1 MSGNQQQVEYWN
13 GAAGDVWVT
22 AQVQL
27 DSSLAPLSELA
38 IEAANIVEGERV
50 IDVGCGCGSTA
61 IAMAQRG
68 ARVWGVDVSAP
79 MIAKAKERASG
90 LSNVAF
96 SETDAAT
103 QHYSA
108 DHQLIFSR
116 FGVMFFADPVAA
128 FVNLRQGLTDEGRL
142 LFVCWQAATK
152 NDWIMV
158 AGRAVQPFL
167 SVSDASEVIDP
178 NAPGP
183 FAFADSDRI
192 HSILNQSGYA
202 DIDITSVTPSLTMG
216 QDLDEAM
223 RLQAQ
228 IGPVARVI
236 AELQEDKKG
245 EAIAAARMALGEH
258 QSSTGINLGAAAWI
272 VSARKQ

>member
-68 ARVWGVDVSAP
+68 ARVWGIDVSAP
-79 MIAKAKERASG
+79 MLAKAKERASG
-90 LSNVAF
+90 LSNVTF

-142 LFVCWQAATK
+142 LFVCWQAAIK

-167 SVSDASEVIDP
+167 SVSDASDAIDP

-202 DIDITSVTPSLTMG
+202 DIDITSVTPNLTMG

>member
-1 MSGNQQQVEYWN
+1 VSDNQQQVEFWN

-27 DSSLAPLSELA
+27 DTTLAPLSEVA
-38 IEAANIVEGERV
+38 IEAANVVAGERV
-50 IDVGCGCGSTA
+50 IDVGCGCGSTS
-61 IAMAQRG
+61 IAMAQKG
-68 ARVWGVDVSAP
+68 AIVWGVDVSAP
-79 MIAKAKERASG
+79 MLAKAKERASE
-90 LSNVAF
+90 LSNVTF

-103 QHYSA
+103 QNYTA

-128 FVNLRQGLTDEGRL
+128 FTNLRQGLTDEGRL
-142 LFVCWQAATK
+142 VFVCWQAMVK
-152 NDWIMV
+152 NDWVMV

-167 SVSDASEVIDP
+167 SAPGVIDP

-192 HSILNQSGYA
+192 HTILNEAGYA
-202 DIDITSVTPSLTMG
+202 DIEITSVTPSIKIG

-223 RLQAQ
+223 RLLSQ
-228 IGPVARVI
+228 IGPVARVL
-236 AELQEDKKG
+236 AELDENTDKKA
-245 EAIAAARMALGEH
+245 EALAAARTALGEH
-258 QSSTGINLGAAAWI
+258 QTSAGINLGAAAWI

>member
-1 MSGNQQQVEYWN
+1 VSGNQQQVEYWN

-68 ARVWGVDVSAP
+68 ARVWGIDVSAP
-79 MIAKAKERASG
+79 MLAKAKERASG
-90 LSNVAF
+90 LSNVTF

-142 LFVCWQAATK
+142 LFVCWQAAIK

-167 SVSDASEVIDP
+167 SVSDASDAIDP

-202 DIDITSVTPSLTMG
+202 DIDITSVTPNLTMG

>member
-1 MSGNQQQVEYWN
+1 MSGNQQQVEFWN
-13 GAAGDVWVT
+13 GAAGDVWVS
-22 AQVQL
+22 AQAQL
-27 DSSLAPLSELA
+27 DSALAPLSELV
-38 IEAANIVEGERV
+38 IEAANVVEGERV
-50 IDVGCGCGSTA
+50 IDVGCGCGSTT

-68 ARVWGVDVSAP
+68 ARVWGVDVSAA
-79 MIAKAKERASG
+79 MLAKAKERASG
-90 LSNVAF
+90 LSNITF

-128 FVNLRQGLTDEGRL
+128 FVNLREGLTNEGRL
-142 LFVCWQAATK
+142 LFVCWQAAIK

-167 SVSDASEVIDP
+167 SASDAIDP

-202 DIDITSVTPSLTMG
+202 DIDISSVTPSLTMG
-216 QDLDEAM
+216 QDLDEAI

-236 AELQEDKKG
+236 AELEDDKKG

-272 VSARKQ
+272 VSAHKQ